1 CQLPELIDSSDFS
14 PEAWIEIGQII
25 EKNYDKYLGFV
36 ILHGTDTMA
45 YSASALSFICKNMSK
60 PVIFTGSQVPLQTP
74 RSDALQNLITSI
86 MIAGNEYYG
95 IKLIPEVSIFFRDT
109 LLRGNRA
116 RKLDASNYFGFSS
129 PNFSPL
135 ADVGGDVSIV
145 KDRILKKSNKDFYID
160 PYFDKNVMV
169 IEIFPGLQPRYIK
182 NMIDANPELKGIVLK
197 TFGNGNAPTKKEF
210 LDVIEYINSKGI
222 VVVDITQCTKGFV
235 KMGLYEASAKMV
247 DAGVISGADLTPE
260 AAITK
265 LMYLLGKNLSQ
276 AEIKKAMQIDMAGEQ
291 TVNQYDWEF
300 TSNSQMG
307 DSFSFSV
314 KVPENI
320 DKQDILKSVVRV
332 KNVST
337 EMVPEENLTV
347 SIALMGEHES
357 EAVNRTNHCKKS
369 IKTLENLGDDIH
381 LSFNHTVKAIIKD
394 SSTVEIALKA
404 SKEIS
409 WEKVAFSIFTEKL

>member
-1 CQLPELIDSSDFS
+1 
-14 PEAWIEIGQII
+14 
-25 EKNYDKYLGFV
+25 
-36 ILHGTDTMA
+36 
-45 YSASALSFICKNMSK
+45 
-60 PVIFTGSQVPLQTP
+60 
-74 RSDALQNLITSI
+74 
-86 MIAGNEYYG
+86 
-95 IKLIPEVSIFFRDT
+95 
-109 LLRGNRA
+109 
-116 RKLDASNYFGFSS
+116 
-129 PNFSPL
+129 
-135 ADVGGDVSIV
+135 
-145 KDRILKKSNKDFYID
+145 
-160 PYFDKNVMV
+160 
-169 IEIFPGLQPRYIK
+169 
-182 NMIDANPELKGIVLK
+182 
-197 TFGNGNAPTKKEF
+197 
-210 LDVIEYINSKGI
+210 
-222 VVVDITQCTKGFV
+222 
-235 KMGLYEASAKMV
+235 
-247 DAGVISGADLTPE
+247 
-260 AAITK
+260 
-265 LMYLLGKNLSQ
+265 MYLLGKNLSQ